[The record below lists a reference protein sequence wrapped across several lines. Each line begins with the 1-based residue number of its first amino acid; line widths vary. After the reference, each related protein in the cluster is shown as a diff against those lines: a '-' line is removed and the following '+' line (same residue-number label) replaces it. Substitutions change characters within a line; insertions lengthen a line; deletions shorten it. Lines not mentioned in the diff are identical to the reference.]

1 MLDKNLIAKSLR
13 EASEKAR
20 SDTDTKGRGV
30 GGLGLGRLGG
40 GWRDGGWGGG
50 GGWRDLL
57 FPLPS
62 SSLVKSNYVAVDP
75 ATMSSNL
82 IKVWDAAYLQDQRQY
97 FLLAIKIFRRKV
109 N

>member
-1 MLDKNLIAKSLR
+1 MLDKNLIAKSIR

-40 GWRDGGWGGG
+40 GWRDGGWGV
-50 GGWRDLL
+50 WRDLL